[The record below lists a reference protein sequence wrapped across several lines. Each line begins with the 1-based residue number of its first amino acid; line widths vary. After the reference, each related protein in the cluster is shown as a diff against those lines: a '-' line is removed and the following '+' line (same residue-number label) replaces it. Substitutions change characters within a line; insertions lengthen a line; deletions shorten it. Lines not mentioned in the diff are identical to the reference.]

1 MRHNHVTFVV
11 AAMLALFVLMSAS
24 LVTSSDPFVQDAF
37 LEAGQELRVATDC
50 ETHEEVAVS
59 IQNRSDGACRCSF
72 TAFRNGEELAEEEF
86 ASFSGRTV
94 EIQKNYKKIVGF
106 DCVME
111 EFVVHMDE
119 GKADIRVSQ
128 VSYE

>member
-1 MRHNHVTFVV
+1 
-11 AAMLALFVLMSAS
+11 LS
-24 LVTSSDPFVQDAF
+24 Q
-37 LEAGQELRVATDC
+37 
-50 ETHEEVAVS
+50 
-59 IQNRSDGACRCSF
+59 
-72 TAFRNGEELAEEEF
+72 EEEF

-94 EIQKNYKKIVGF
+94 EIQNNYKKIVGF